1 MGMSS
6 PSQVTNAFPLLAFGG
21 DSRKN
26 EAKSLM
32 ATEPLSRAVPNE
44 VRDFAERSVEQA
56 RKAFG
61 SFLVVVNAAIEGEA
75 PSSAENSGVSA
86 RLSRLALGFA
96 ERNVQGAFALAQDM
110 VHATEVSQLL
120 DLQREFLETQ
130 MKALKS
136 QMRTLEG
143 SRVDKE
149 KKDQG

>member
-1 MGMSS
+1 
-6 PSQVTNAFPLLAFGG
+6 
-21 DSRKN
+21 
-26 EAKSLM
+26 M